1 MANHSSA
8 AHSPSPRASR
18 TKIVATLGPAS
29 NTPEMLAALVAA
41 GVDVFRLNMAHGDP
55 AGHAENVRR
64 IREISAA
71 AGRPIGILADLSG
84 PKIRLGQLVEDPTSC
99 EAGAEFVFVRGSE
112 AKSPHELTS
121 NYDPLIDELS
131 PGDPVMLADGTVH
144 MKVVDKQAD
153 HVRCKVLGSGEIRSR
168 QGINLPGVRLSVPT
182 LTEDDCQHAVWAAEQ
197 KIDFVGL
204 SFVRTADDI
213 RQLQALLR
221 VHGSKAMVVAK
232 IEKAE
237 ALESL
242 EDIVYTADAVMVA
255 RGDLGVETDVA
266 ETPVVQKRIVDACQR
281 LCKPVII
288 ATQMLDS
295 MQRSRRPTRA
305 EVTDVA
311 NAILDGADA
320 CMLSGE
326 TAIGQYPR
334 ETVEMMHRIMNAT
347 ERVLY
352 DAPARPPIASGAA
365 GVHPITS
372 AVVYGAGRIAA
383 QLHAKLTV
391 VATRSGATARVKA
404 KQRDFIPTVGVSENE
419 AVLRQM
425 CLLWGVTPLAGAP
438 VHDPQGLRKFV
449 AEWGKER
456 GELSA
461 GDRVVFVTGTGI
473 VRAAH
478 NLVVV
483 HEVE

>member
-1 MANHSSA
+1 MPSA
-8 AHSPSPRASR
+8 PAEKPQPYRRAAR

-29 NTPEMLAALVAA
+29 SSAEKLAELVEA

-55 AGHAENVRR
+55 QSHAENVRR
-64 IREISAA
+64 IRELSQK

-84 PKIRLGQLVEDPTSC
+84 PKIRLGRLAEDPTVC
-99 EAGAEFVFVRGSE
+99 EVGDEFTFVRGEESR
-112 AKSPHELTS
+112 APRELTS
-121 NYDPLIDELS
+121 NYEPLIDELS
-131 PGDPVMLADGTVH
+131 VGDPVMLADGTVH
-144 MKVVDKQAD
+144 MKVVEKSAGA
-153 HVRCKVLGSGEIRSR
+153 VRCRVLGGGEIRSR

-182 LTEDDCQHAVWAAEQ
+182 LTDDDRRHAAWAAQ
-197 KIDFVGL
+197 QQIDFVGL
-204 SFVRTADDI
+204 SFVRCADDV
-213 RQLQALLR
+213 RQLQTLLR
-221 VHGSKAMVVAK
+221 EHGSPAMVVAK

-237 ALESL
+237 ALEVL
-242 EDIVYTADAVMVA
+242 DDIVFAADAVMVA

-266 ETPVVQKRIVDACQR
+266 ETPVVQKRIVETCQR

-334 ETVEMMHRIMNAT
+334 EAVEMMNRIMHAT
-347 ERVLY
+347 ERILY
-352 DAPARPPIASGAA
+352 DAPPRPPAAAGAA

-383 QLHAKLTV
+383 QLHAKLTAV
-391 VATRSGATARVKA
+391 VTQSGATARVKA
-404 KQRDFIPTVGVSENE
+404 KQRDFIPTVGISESE
-419 AVLRQM
+419 TVLRQM

-438 VHDPQGLRKFV
+438 VQEPLAVRRFV
-449 AEWGKER
+449 AEWGKRR
-456 GELSA
+456 GELA
-461 GDRVVFVTGTGI
+461 PGDRVVFVTGTGI
-473 VRAAH
+473 VRGAH
-478 NLVVV
+478 NLLVV